1 MWPEVNIPP
10 EGTENPC
17 DAGVGAVRGGG
28 AGVSGHVLLVE
39 DDRAVRVP
47 PQAWLEE
54 SGYTV
59 ETFDTGEDCLQALGT
74 SLPDA
79 ILLDANLPG
88 VNGLEVL
95 EAIKDSQR
103 LLPVILMTS
112 GSAVETVVS
121 AMQRGAYDY
130 LVKPL
135 DRTKLLTTLKNA
147 VERHR
152 MSVRL
157 AQFENAADGVVGM
170 VGSSPV
176 MNSLFGRIS
185 RVGATDVTVLISGE
199 SGTGKELAARAI
211 HEQSRRSA
219 GPFIALNCAAI
230 PETVQED
237 ELFGHEKGA
246 FPGAD
251 QQRVGKLELADKGTL
266 FLDEIGEL
274 SPTVQAKLLRAIQER
289 TFQRLGGTKDIT
301 SSFRLLGATNR
312 DLRAEV
318 AAGNFREDLFYR
330 IAVFELQMPPLR
342 DRREDIPALAL
353 KFLRDFGFTRE
364 ERRVGFSG
372 EAMEALMD
380 YAWPGNVRELQNAVQ
395 RSAVECVTG
404 MITPAELPPE
414 ICAPSKLSIEAAA
427 AGNGNGVSPLV
438 SSAGSLLRLDELERL
453 AIENALKHT
462 NGNVSAVVR
471 HLGIGRTTLYRKLK
485 KYGLQ

>member
-1 MWPEVNIPP
+1 MG
-10 EGTENPC
+10 GT
-17 DAGVGAVRGGG
+17 AV
-28 AGVSGHVLLVE
+28 VSGHVLLVE
-39 DDRAVRVP
+39 DDRAIRLLSET
-47 PQAWLEE
+47 WLEGF
-54 SGYTV
+54 GYTV
-59 ETFDTGEDCLQALGT
+59 QAVETGEDCLQALGT

-79 ILLDANLPG
+79 ILLDVNLPG

-95 EAIKDSQR
+95 EAIKDSQHFV
-103 LLPVILMTS
+103 PVIMMTS
-112 GSAVETVVS
+112 QSCVETVVS
-121 AMQRGAYDY
+121 AMQLGAYDY
-130 LVKPL
+130 LAKPL

-157 AQFENAADGVVGM
+157 AQLESGSDGVAGM

-176 MNSLFGRIS
+176 MGSLFSRIS
-185 RVGATDVTVLISGE
+185 RVGASDVTVLIHGE

-211 HEQSRRSA
+211 HEKSRRSS
-219 GPFIALNCAAI
+219 GPFVALNCAAI
-230 PETVQED
+230 PETLQED

-246 FPGAD
+246 FTGAD
-251 QQRVGKLELADKGTL
+251 QQRAGKFELADKGTL

-289 TFQRLGGTKDIT
+289 TFQRVGGTREIR
-301 SSFRLLGATNR
+301 SNFRLLGATNR

-342 DRREDIPALAL
+342 GRREDIPGLAL
-353 KFLRDFGFTRE
+353 KFLRDFGFVGE
-364 ERRVGFSG
+364 DRRVDFSG
-372 EAMEALMD
+372 EAMAALTK
-380 YAWPGNVRELQNAVQ
+380 YSWPGNVRELQNAVQ
-395 RSAVECVTG
+395 RAAVECVTG
-404 MITPAELPPE
+404 TITPGDLPPE
-414 ICAPSKLSIEAAA
+414 IREPGQLSAEVRA
-427 AGNGNGVSPLV
+427 NGSGCGTPLV
-438 SSAGSLLRLDELERL
+438 SSTAPLMRLDELERL
-453 AIENALKHT
+453 AIENALQHT

>member
-1 MWPEVNIPP
+1 M
-10 EGTENPC
+10 
-17 DAGVGAVRGGG
+17 
-28 AGVSGHVLLVE
+28 SGLVLLVE
-39 DDRAVRVP
+39 DDRAIRVL
-47 PQAWLEE
+47 PQTWLEE

-59 ETFDTGEDCLQALGT
+59 EALDTGEDCLQALGK

-79 ILLDANLPG
+79 ILLDVNLPG

-95 EAIKDSQR
+95 EAIKDSQHF
-103 LLPVILMTS
+103 LPVIMMTS
-112 GSAVETVVS
+112 ESAVETVVS
-121 AMQRGAYDY
+121 AMQLGAYDY

-157 AQFENAADGVVGM
+157 AQLENGADGVAGM

-176 MNSLFGRIS
+176 MSSLFARIA
-185 RVGATDVTVLISGE
+185 RVGATDVTVLINGE

-211 HEQSRRSA
+211 HEQSRRSS
-219 GPFIALNCAAI
+219 GPFVALNCAAI
-230 PETVQED
+230 PETLQED

-246 FPGAD
+246 FTGAD
-251 QQRVGKLELADKGTL
+251 QQRAGKFELADKGTL

-289 TFQRLGGTKDIT
+289 TFQRVGGTKEIT
-301 SSFRLLGATNR
+301 SNFRLLGATNR

-342 DRREDIPALAL
+342 DRREDIPRLAL
-353 KFLRDFGFTRE
+353 KFLHDFGFSSD
-364 ERRVGFSG
+364 ERRVHFSG

-414 ICAPSKLSIEAAA
+414 IRGPAKVSLEAAG
-427 AGNGNGVSPLV
+427 AGNGNGASSLV
-438 SSAGSLLRLDELERL
+438 SAAAPLMRLDELERL

>member
-1 MWPEVNIPP
+1 M
-10 EGTENPC
+10 
-17 DAGVGAVRGGG
+17 
-28 AGVSGHVLLVE
+28 SGLVLLVE
-39 DDRAVRVP
+39 DDRAIRVL
-47 PQAWLEE
+47 PQRWLED

-59 ETFDTGEDCLQALGT
+59 EALDTGEDCLQAVGKC
-74 SLPDA
+74 LPDA
-79 ILLDANLPG
+79 ILLDVNLPG
-88 VNGLEVL
+88 VSGLDVL
-95 EAIKDSQR
+95 AAIKDSQHF
-103 LLPVILMTS
+103 LPVIMMTS
-112 GSAVETVVS
+112 ESAVETVVS
-121 AMQRGAYDY
+121 AMQLGAYDY

-135 DRTKLLTTLKNA
+135 DRTKLVTTLKNA
-147 VERHR
+147 VEKHR

-157 AQFENAADGVVGM
+157 AQLENGANGVAGM

-176 MNSLFGRIS
+176 MKSLFARIA
-185 RVGATDVTVLISGE
+185 RVGASDVTVLVNGE

-211 HEQSRRSA
+211 HEQSRRST
-219 GPFIALNCAAI
+219 GPFVALNCAAI
-230 PETVQED
+230 PETLQED

-246 FPGAD
+246 FTGAD
-251 QQRVGKLELADKGTL
+251 QQRAGKFELADRGTL

-274 SPTVQAKLLRAIQER
+274 SPTVQAKLLRAVQER
-289 TFQRLGGTKDIT
+289 TFQRVGGTREIT
-301 SSFRLLGATNR
+301 SNFRLLGATNR

-330 IAVFELQMPPLR
+330 IAVFELQLPPLR
-342 DRREDIPALAL
+342 DRREDIPGLAL
-353 KFLRDFGFTRE
+353 KFLRDFGFASGD
-364 ERRVGFSG
+364 RRVGFSG

-404 MITPAELPPE
+404 TITPAELSPE
-414 ICAPSKLSIEAAA
+414 IRGTNSLLEEANAMA
-427 AGNGNGVSPLV
+427 NGNGHSLLTAQSPLM
-438 SSAGSLLRLDELERL
+438 RLDELERL